1 VQTGEEK
8 LVSVIIPALKRPDL
22 TRRCIDSVLKQS
34 LPETEYEIVVV
45 ENEARPETVLP
56 GPLPTHVRRID
67 LVENYGTTGSVNRGV
82 AESSSEYVL
91 LLNNDV
97 ELDPQFLATL
107 FSVLNKAQEYGFA
120 TGKLIIAAGN
130 RDRLDGAGDALLRG
144 GGAFRL
150 GHSDLDVGQFDHSRP
165 VIAGCGAATL
175 FRRSVFEEVQGL
187 DEDFF
192 AYLDDVDL
200 ALRAQLIGQQGIYVP
215 SAVAYHI
222 GSATLGHVLHP
233 KIVELMTRNQIL
245 LLAKNYPSGIL
256 LKLLPQIV
264 AFQILWFGLVIRK
277 CRFIS
282 YVKGLI
288 GAIRA
293 LPRSLRGREL
303 LKHRRI
309 TDAEFLGLLK
319 TSEEQILE
327 WENTR
332 MLESRSGLLKA
343 YFALFGKS

>member
-1 VQTGEEK
+1 MPVAQQK
-8 LVSVIIPALKRPDL
+8 LVSVIVPALKRPDL
-22 TRRCIDSVLKQS
+22 TQRCIDSVLKQS
-34 LPETEYEIVVV
+34 LPDREYEIVVV

-56 GPLPTHVRRID
+56 DPLSQNVRRIE
-67 LVENYGTTGSVNRGV
+67 LTENYGTTGSINRGV

-97 ELDPQFLATL
+97 ELDPQFLAIL
-107 FSVLNKAQEYGFA
+107 ISVLSNSQEYGFA
-120 TGKLIIAAGN
+120 TGKLISDRGN

-165 VIAGCGAATL
+165 VLAGCGAATL

-200 ALRAQLIGQQGIYVP
+200 ALRAQLIGHQGIYVP
-215 SAVAYHI
+215 SALAYHI
-222 GSATLGHVLHP
+222 GSATLGHALHP
-233 KIVELMTRNQIL
+233 RIVEWMTRNQIL
-245 LLAKNYPSGIL
+245 LVVKNYPSSVL
-256 LKLLPQIV
+256 LRLLPQIIG
-264 AFQILWFGLVIRK
+264 FQILWCGMVLRK
-277 CRFIS
+277 CRLVS
-282 YVKGLI
+282 YAKGMI
-288 GAIRA
+288 GAMRA
-293 LPRSLRGREL
+293 LPRSLRKREL

-309 TDAEFLGLLK
+309 TDAEFLSLLK
-319 TSEEQILE
+319 TSEEQIQE

-332 MLESRSGLLKA
+332 TFESRSGLLKA
-343 YFALFGKS
+343 YFIVFGKS